1 MADRIRRFA
10 LITVVLP
17 FLLLAMAGSARATFI
32 TVNTLDG
39 GSDPAPLCTLKDAV
53 TAANNEAVQNGC
65 AAGSGNDTILFAP
78 SLSGT
83 ITLSSSLP
91 DIETDLTIEGPATG
105 GIAISGHQAVE
116 LISIGM
122 LNPAIRTVALR
133 NLTFTEGE
141 SEFGGAINNNGVLTV
156 NNCTFSDNHGNGGAI
171 VSIGTLTVTNST
183 FVDNS
188 ALVGGALGGTP
199 GPAGKSIRVVNST
212 FYGNTATQAGA
223 IFAGGVTLEVDNSTF
238 LRNTASLGGS
248 IFSTL
253 SVAKL
258 KGVILAG
265 SPGANNCFGMV
276 TDNSFNISDDDSCG
290 FTAGD
295 SRNNT
300 NPMLDPAGLADN
312 GGPTET
318 IALQS
323 GSPAIGFD
331 TDCTDQAMPPNTI
344 LTDQRLF
351 KRPNSPTKCD
361 SGAYE
366 HDGVPP
372 IALIPNSER
381 VQVVHSPAPSS
392 DMVNMAFTFA
402 DNGSPPGPCDSG
414 NDALNGIEVLLFPG
428 GCANPTA
435 GGLILGLA
443 PFVVHTVNHVS
454 YGTFFGSTSTGTEA
468 ARIVQISPTPAGACG
483 EWSINIEVS
492 GTNAPLFV
500 SNPLGLIIE
509 DLDGNAECFDIDNA
523 IIGNQI
529 PTPPKTRRRRVR
541 R

>member
-1 MADRIRRFA
+1 M
-10 LITVVLP
+10 
-17 FLLLAMAGSARATFI
+17 I

-39 GSDPAPLCTLKDAV
+39 GSDPAPLCTLRDAI

-65 AAGSGNDTILFAP
+65 AAGSGNDTIVFAP
-78 SLSGT
+78 GLIGT
-83 ITLSSSLP
+83 VTLASTLP

-105 GIAISGHQAVE
+105 GIAISGKHAVE

-133 NLTFTEGE
+133 NLTFTESE
-141 SEFGGAINNNGVLTV
+141 SEFGAAINNNGILTV

-171 VSIGTLTVTNST
+171 GSIGTLTVTNST
-183 FVDNS
+183 FVGNS
-188 ALVGGALGGTP
+188 ALVGGALGATP
-199 GPAGKSIRVVNST
+199 GPAGKAIKVVKST

-223 IFAGGVTLEVDNSTF
+223 IFAGGITLEVDNSTF
-238 LRNTASLGGS
+238 LGNTASMGGS
-248 IFSTL
+248 IFSPI
-253 SVAKL
+253 SVVKL

-265 SPGANNCFGMV
+265 SSGANNCDGMI

-290 FTAGD
+290 FTAAD

-331 TDCTDQAMPPNTI
+331 TDCTDQATPPNTI

-366 HDGVPP
+366 HDG
-372 IALIPNSER
+372 
-381 VQVVHSPAPSS
+381 
-392 DMVNMAFTFA
+392 
-402 DNGSPPGPCDSG
+402 C
-414 NDALNGIEVLLFPG
+414 
-428 GCANPTA
+428 
-435 GGLILGLA
+435 
-443 PFVVHTVNHVS
+443 
-454 YGTFFGSTSTGTEA
+454 
-468 ARIVQISPTPAGACG
+468 
-483 EWSINIEVS
+483 
-492 GTNAPLFV
+492 
-500 SNPLGLIIE
+500 
-509 DLDGNAECFDIDNA
+509 
-523 IIGNQI
+523 
-529 PTPPKTRRRRVR
+529 RRLR
-541 R
+541 

>member
-1 MADRIRRFA
+1 MVDRIRRFA
-10 LITVVLP
+10 LITVVSP
-17 FLLLAMAGSARATFI
+17 FLLLAMVGSARATFI

-39 GSDPAPLCTLKDAV
+39 GSDPAPLCTLVDAV
-53 TAANNEAVQNGC
+53 TAANKESVQNGC
-65 AAGSGNDTILFAP
+65 AAGSGNDTIVFAP
-78 SLSGT
+78 GLTGT
-83 ITLSSSLP
+83 ITLASSLP
-91 DIETDLTIEGPATG
+91 DIESDLIIEGPATG
-105 GIAISGHQAVE
+105 GIAISGHHAVE
-116 LISIGM
+116 LISIGT

-199 GPAGKSIRVVNST
+199 GPAGRTIRVVNST

-223 IFAGGVTLEVDNSTF
+223 IFVGGVTLEVVNSTF
-238 LRNTASLGGS
+238 LRNTASLGSS

-253 SVAKL
+253 AAAKL

-265 SPGANNCFGMV
+265 SLDANNCFGMV
-276 TDNSFNISDDDSCG
+276 TDDSFNISDDDSCG

-300 NPMLDPAGLADN
+300 NPMLDPVGLANN

-323 GSPAIGFD
+323 GSPALGFD

-351 KRPNSPTKCD
+351 KRPNSPMKCD

-366 HDGVPP
+366 HDGVRP

-392 DMVNMAFTFA
+392 DMVNMAFT
-402 DNGSPPGPCDSG
+402 
-414 NDALNGIEVLLFPG
+414 L
-428 GCANPTA
+428 PTTEA
-435 GGLILGLA
+435 RRGLA
-443 PFVVHTVNHVS
+443 T
-454 YGTFFGSTSTGTEA
+454 A
-468 ARIVQISPTPAGACG
+468 AMMR
-483 EWSINIEVS
+483 
-492 GTNAPLFV
+492 
-500 SNPLGLIIE
+500 
-509 DLDGNAECFDIDNA
+509 
-523 IIGNQI
+523 
-529 PTPPKTRRRRVR
+529 
-541 R
+541 